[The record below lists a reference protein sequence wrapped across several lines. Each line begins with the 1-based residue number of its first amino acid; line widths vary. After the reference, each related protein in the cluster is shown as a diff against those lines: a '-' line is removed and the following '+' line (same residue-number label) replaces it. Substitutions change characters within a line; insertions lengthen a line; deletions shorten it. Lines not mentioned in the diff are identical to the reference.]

1 MELAAVFR
9 LALVDGVD
17 RQPSV
22 LRLDHEPVTLA
33 HVVRHREPHAFES
46 LDGIA
51 AVTLCLPVGRQQAH
65 ILLVGFSA
73 RPFPF
78 LNFLLGRA

>member
-33 HVVRHREPHAFES
+33 HVVRHLEPHAFES

-65 ILLVGFSA
+65 ILFVGLSA
-73 RPFPF
+73 RPF
-78 LNFLLGRA
+78 LLLKILGGDA